1 MKVFTILTIVTIT
14 DTSSPFSNMLDLL
27 CQTIG
32 SGGFRELRA
41 PVYFASLLACVLCL
55 LYEAYQAG
63 CWVVLS
69 CRRRLR
75 PRVPLPK
82 VPLPKSILRRP
93 SSFTGS
99 ASKPT
104 LTTHALPERARRCAQ
119 ARRFH
124 RKLLHYQ
131 KQMGPTIH
139 EGPAETPRIDQ
150 SDLVVVL
157 DMDKPSCPPA
167 PTKKKLLMVLPA
179 PKKSFEELLLALKM
193 LPRPRRLESSLGLLE
208 LHHVEAPKI
217 LPPVVESPIYAP
229 VPLEPLTFM
238 PSAFA
243 SIIIEATNLLT
254 MDLEADTSN
263 TIPVDEDSVTS
274 GEGAPC
280 TTKSI
285 TAIDSVPSEK
295 GADEFES
302 IDTTSTGSASKP
314 TLTTHALPER
324 ALRCAQARR
333 FHRKLLHYQKQ
344 MGPTIHEGPAETP
357 RIDQNDL
364 VVVLDM
370 DKPSCPPAPTKK
382 KLLMVLPAPKKSFEE
397 LLKMLPRPRRLESSL
412 GLLELHHVEAPKIL
426 PPVVESPIYAPVP
439 LEPLTFMPSAFASII
454 IEATNLLT
462 MDLEADTSNTIPV
475 DEDSVT
481 SGEGAPCTTKSIT
494 AIDSVPSEKGAD
506 EFESI
511 DTTSTG
517 SASKPTDIAHALP
530 ERARRCAQARRFHR
544 KLLHYQK
551 QMGPTIHEGPAET
564 PRIYQSDLV
573 VVLDMDECL
582 IHTPRDSFRHVD
594 DEEAGPAAGI
604 NSFPVQLKD
613 GRSIRVN
620 ERPFVREFLLAVSAK
635 YETHIY
641 TAGASSYANAV
652 LDQLDPEG
660 SIFTAR
666 WYRETCEFRSDVA
679 VYVKNLSN
687 LSYSGGLLNESRT
700 VLVDNNKKSFLSNPS
715 NGILVPN
722 FTQDPN
728 DQALVRVLRVL
739 ELLESKPDVRHE
751 IGQSPMK
758 LCKSS
763 ILSSRNLVAVSPAPT
778 STITMTTMT
787 TLTAEP
793 LPTFPEEG
801 GAPCTVPRSPNQ
813 RPKPLPLPRRSIRI
827 ATKTQTNLGSI
838 YAARGRRRS
847 ARVLAKM

>member
-1 MKVFTILTIVTIT
+1 LCMKVFTILTIVTIT

-41 PVYFASLLACVLCL
+41 PVHFAYLLACVLYL

-93 SSFTGS
+93 SSF
-99 ASKPT
+99 
-104 LTTHALPERARRCAQ
+104 
-119 ARRFH
+119 
-124 RKLLHYQ
+124 
-131 KQMGPTIH
+131 
-139 EGPAETPRIDQ
+139 
-150 SDLVVVL
+150 
-157 DMDKPSCPPA
+157 
-167 PTKKKLLMVLPA
+167 
-179 PKKSFEELLLALKM
+179 
-193 LPRPRRLESSLGLLE
+193 
-208 LHHVEAPKI
+208 
-217 LPPVVESPIYAP
+217 
-229 VPLEPLTFM
+229 
-238 PSAFA
+238 
-243 SIIIEATNLLT
+243 
-254 MDLEADTSN
+254 
-263 TIPVDEDSVTS
+263 
-274 GEGAPC
+274 
-280 TTKSI
+280 
-285 TAIDSVPSEK
+285 
-295 GADEFES
+295 
-302 IDTTSTGSASKP
+302 TGSASKP

-397 LLKMLPRPRRLESSL
+397 LLLALKMLPRPRRLESSL